1 MPGDGYA
8 DESGAAAA
16 NLPAAWVKLAQQFAA
31 AADAADAMGAL
42 GPELAQY
49 RDYFVQYGDYLLGAL
64 PHAALEQA
72 GLLVEEP
79 VTAAAAAAAVASPG
93 GGVVAA
99 ETSQQLGDEDQEEFF
114 AEFGSMQIKND
125 ISAGLFSALGYDI
138 DSLLACC
145 SEA

>member
-1 MPGDGYA
+1 VLGDGYA
-8 DESGAAAA
+8 DESAAAA
-16 NLPAAWVKLAQQFAA
+16 TNLPAAWVKLAQQFAA

-79 VTAAAAAAAVASPG
+79 ATAAAAAASPG
-93 GGVVAA
+93 GIVVAA
-99 ETSQQLGDEDQEEFF
+99 EASQQLGDEDQEEFF
-114 AEFGSMQIKND
+114 AEFGSLQIKND